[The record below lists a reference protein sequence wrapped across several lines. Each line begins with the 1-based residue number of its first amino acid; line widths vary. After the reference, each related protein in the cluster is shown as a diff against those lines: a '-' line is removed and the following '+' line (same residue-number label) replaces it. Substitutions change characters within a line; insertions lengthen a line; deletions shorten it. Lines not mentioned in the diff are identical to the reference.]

1 MLKNEPLKEHLSA
14 LDKFVVIE
22 ELGRGS
28 YGIVYKVQNRQDL
41 EFYVLKKIGFGSL
54 STEKQELALREV
66 KILSTLDHPSV
77 VR

>member
-1 MLKNEPLKEHLSA
+1 MMKSEVPKEHLNA
-14 LDKFVVIE
+14 LDKFVVID

-28 YGIVYKVQNRQDL
+28 YGIVYKVQNRTDL
-41 EFYVLKKIGFGSL
+41 EFYVLKKISL
-54 STEKQELALREV
+54 GGLSPDKQDLALREV